1 MAVRLIAGMAP
12 AMRFVLA
19 RNCLSVAPGPLPV
32 SPATSLPQLA
42 FAGSAASGRGDIS
55 PVEVAAA
62 ALAAFA
68 ATFTPLAIAAIAARR
83 ATAAAFEALLGL
95 ALSAWD
101 LLARGLVDHLHG

>member
-1 MAVRLIAGMAP
+1 LP
-12 AMRFVLA
+12 AA
-19 RNCLSVAPGPLPV
+19 
-32 SPATSLPQLA
+32 
-42 FAGSAASGRGDIS
+42 AASGPRRHFA
-55 PVEVAAA
+55 VEVAAA
-62 ALAAFA
+62 ALAALA